1 MKKLLSI
8 IFVFLFLF
16 SACKKQS
23 SIEETTT
30 KSYPETSTNKTHS
43 DLTTRYSDITETESN
58 LTQATT
64 ENNQTVDITSNT
76 SNSSEENIQNSS
88 PMIIFIG
95 LDELKEVK
103 EAYDSMTADDFQE
116 YMENE
121 HTDTYMT
128 GMWNY
133 ENSTALF
140 DELCS
145 TYVPV
150 LDNNSDNL
158 SEFAFYWEINQIDQ
172 LVNFNSPQRASAII
186 NTSESTKEKNL
197 PFTNVKVTLAESI
210 VKDNYT
216 INIYDKVEKN
226 IADIEFYAE
235 VIFEDTYIVFRS
247 ADIETAEEFSQQLNR
262 LTFVKIGD
270 LLNE

>member
-16 SACKKQS
+16 SACKKQPLS
-23 SIEETTT
+23 EETTT
-30 KSYPETSTNKTHS
+30 KPYPESSTSKTLG
-43 DLTTRYSDITETESN
+43 DLTTRYSDITDTVTKP
-58 LTQATT
+58 TQSTT
-64 ENNQTVDITSNT
+64 KKKPTVDITGNS
-76 SNSSEENIQNSS
+76 SNSHEENVQNSS

-95 LDELKEVK
+95 LDELKEIK
-103 EAYDSMTADDFQE
+103 EAYDSMTAVDFQV

-121 HTDTYMT
+121 HVDTYMT

-133 ENSTALF
+133 ENSTDLL
-140 DELCS
+140 DEMCS

-150 LDNNSDNL
+150 PDNNSDNL

-172 LVNFNSPQRASAII
+172 LVYFNSPQRASAII
-186 NTSESTKEKNL
+186 YTSESTKEKNL

-226 IADIEFYAE
+226 IDDIEFYAE

-262 LTFVKIGD
+262 LSFVKIGD
-270 LLNE
+270 LL

>member
-1 MKKLLSI
+1 MKKLISI
-8 IFVFLFLF
+8 IFIFLFLF
-16 SACKKQS
+16 SACKKQL
-23 SIEETTT
+23 SIEETTS
-30 KSYPETSTNKTHS
+30 KSRPELSKDNTHS
-43 DLTTRYSDITETESN
+43 DLSTSYSDITENVSN
-58 LTQATT
+58 STQATAK
-64 ENNQTVDITSNT
+64 NNQTVEFTSNT
-76 SNSSEENIQNSS
+76 SNFHEENIQNSS
-88 PMIIFIG
+88 PMIVFIE
-95 LDELKEVK
+95 LDELKEIK
-103 EAYDSMTADDFQE
+103 KAYDSLTEEDFQN

-121 HTDTYMT
+121 YVDTYMT
-128 GMWNY
+128 GMWDY
-133 ENSTALF
+133 ENSTALI

-150 LDNNSDNL
+150 PDNNSDNL

-172 LVNFNSPQRASAII
+172 LVYFNSPQRASAII
-186 NTSESTKEKNL
+186 YTSQSTKEKNL

-226 IADIEFYAE
+226 LADIEFYAE

-270 LLNE
+270 LING

>member
-16 SACKKQS
+16 SACKKQPPL
-23 SIEETTT
+23 EDTVT
-30 KSYPETSTNKTHS
+30 KSYPKLSINNTHG
-43 DLTTRYSDITETESN
+43 DLTTGYSDITETATNS
-58 LTQATT
+58 TQSTT
-64 ENNQTVDITSNT
+64 EKKQNVDITSDT
-76 SNSSEENIQNSS
+76 SISREENIQNSS

-103 EAYDSMTADDFQE
+103 EAYDSMAADEFQE
-116 YMENE
+116 YMKNE
-121 HTDTYMT
+121 HIDTYMT
-128 GMWNY
+128 GMWDY
-133 ENSTALF
+133 KNSTALL

-150 LDNNSDNL
+150 PDNNSDSL

-172 LVNFNSPQRASAII
+172 LVYFNSPQRASAII
-186 NTSESTKEKNL
+186 YTSESTKEKNL

-226 IADIEFYAE
+226 VDDIEFYAE
-235 VIFEDTYIVFRS
+235 IILENTYIVFRS

-262 LTFVKIGD
+262 LTFTRLGD
-270 LLNE
+270 LISE

>member
-8 IFVFLFLF
+8 IFIFLFLF
-16 SACKKQS
+16 SACQKQPLNK
-23 SIEETTT
+23 ETTT
-30 KSYPETSTNKTHS
+30 QFYPESSTNKTFKELTTVFS
-43 DLTTRYSDITETESN
+43 DLKESTTNSTQSATEKNNTVN
-58 LTQATT
+58 TT
-64 ENNQTVDITSNT
+64 DNN
-76 SNSSEENIQNSS
+76 SNSSEENVQNSS

-103 EAYDSMTADDFQE
+103 EAYDSLTEEDFQN

-121 HTDTYMT
+121 YVDTYMT
-128 GMWNY
+128 GMWDY
-133 ENSTALF
+133 ENSTALI

-172 LVNFNSPQRASAII
+172 LVYFNSPQRASAII
-186 NTSESTKEKNL
+186 YTSESGKEKSL

-226 IADIEFYAE
+226 LADIEFYAE

-270 LLNE
+270 LING

>member
-23 SIEETTT
+23 VTEETTT
-30 KSYPETSTNKTHS
+30 KSHPELSTNQTHG
-43 DLTTRYSDITETESN
+43 DLTTRYSDITESVSN
-58 LTQATT
+58 STQATT
-64 ENNQTVDITSNT
+64 KKNQTIDFTNNA
-76 SNSSEENIQNSS
+76 SNSSEENFQTSS

-95 LDELKEVK
+95 LDEFKKIK
-103 EAYDSMTADDFQE
+103 EAYDTMTAIDFQE
-116 YMENE
+116 YMETE
-121 HTDTYMT
+121 HIDAYMT
-128 GMWNY
+128 GMWDY
-133 ENSTALF
+133 EKSTTLIN
-140 DELCS
+140 ELCS

-172 LVNFNSPQRASAII
+172 LVYFNSPQRASAII
-186 NTSESTKEKNL
+186 YTSESTKEKNL

-226 IADIEFYAE
+226 VTDIEFYAE

-262 LTFVKIGD
+262 LAFVKIGD

>member
-1 MKKLLSI
+1 MKKLLSVTFI
-8 IFVFLFLF
+8 FLFLF

-30 KSYPETSTNKTHS
+30 KSFSESLTNQTHS
-43 DLTTRYSDITETESN
+43 DFAIRYSDITESVSN
-58 LTQATT
+58 PTQATT
-64 ENNQTVDITSNT
+64 KNEQNVDFTNNA
-76 SNSSEENIQNSS
+76 SNSHGGNIQNSS

-103 EAYDSMTADDFQE
+103 EAYDSMTAIDFQE
-116 YMENE
+116 YMETE
-121 HTDTYMT
+121 HIDIYMT
-128 GMWNY
+128 GMWDY
-133 ENSTALF
+133 ENSTALLN
-140 DELCS
+140 EMCS

-150 LDNNSDNL
+150 PENNSDNL

-172 LVNFNSPQRASAII
+172 LVYFDNSQRSSVII
-186 NTSESTKEKNL
+186 YTSESNKEKTL

-210 VKDNYT
+210 IKDNYT

-226 IADIEFYAE
+226 VADIEFYAE

-247 ADIETAEEFSQQLNR
+247 ADIETVEEFSRQLNR
-262 LTFVKIGD
+262 LVFVKIGD

>member
-1 MKKLLSI
+1 MKKLLSVTFI
-8 IFVFLFLF
+8 FLFLF

-30 KSYPETSTNKTHS
+30 KSYFESSTNQTCS
-43 DLTTRYSDITETESN
+43 DFTIRYSDITESASN
-58 LTQATT
+58 PTQATT
-64 ENNQTVDITSNT
+64 KNEQNVDFTNNA
-76 SNSSEENIQNSS
+76 SNSHKENIQNSS

-95 LDELKEVK
+95 LNELKEVK
-103 EAYDSMTADDFQE
+103 EAYDSMTAIDFQK
-116 YMENE
+116 YMETE
-121 HTDTYMT
+121 HIEIYMS
-128 GMWNY
+128 GMWDY
-133 ENSTALF
+133 ENSTDLI

-145 TYVPV
+145 TYVPIPE
-150 LDNNSDNL
+150 NNSDNL

-172 LVNFNSPQRASAII
+172 LVYFNSPQRASVII
-186 NTSESTKEKNL
+186 YTSESTKEKNL

-226 IADIEFYAE
+226 VADIEFYAE
-235 VIFEDTYIVFRS
+235 IIFEDTYIVFRS
-247 ADIETAEEFSQQLNR
+247 ADIETTEEFSQQLNR

-270 LLNE
+270 LLSE

>member
-30 KSYPETSTNKTHS
+30 KSYPETSTNKTHG
-43 DLTTRYSDITETESN
+43 DLTTRYSDITETVSN

-172 LVNFNSPQRASAII
+172 LVYFNSPQRASAII
-186 NTSESTKEKNL
+186 YTSESTKEKNL

-262 LTFVKIGD
+262 LTFVKIDD

>member
-30 KSYPETSTNKTHS
+30 KSYPETSTNKTHG
-43 DLTTRYSDITETESN
+43 DLTTRYSDITETVSN

-172 LVNFNSPQRASAII
+172 LVYFNSPQRASAII
-186 NTSESTKEKNL
+186 YTSESTKEKNL

-247 ADIETAEEFSQQLNR
+247 ADIKTAEEFSQQLNR

-270 LLNE
+270 LLNK

>member
-30 KSYPETSTNKTHS
+30 KSYPETSTNKTHG
-43 DLTTRYSDITETESN
+43 DLTTRYSDITETVSN

-103 EAYDSMTADDFQE
+103 EAYDSMTANDFQE

-172 LVNFNSPQRASAII
+172 LVYFNSPQRASAII
-186 NTSESTKEKNL
+186 YTSESTKEKNL